1 MVADDAEV
9 SVVAAHAS
17 RFVIDLLARPDSSN
31 FPFSAYVIGLS
42 SEWLFDQPFDT
53 RPIDLIPAGEWGEK
67 VEPLDADALVEI
79 LRAHLPPREDAD
91 AVAVA
96 D

>member
-1 MVADDAEV
+1 M
-9 SVVAAHAS
+9 
-17 RFVIDLLARPDSSN
+17 IDLLVRPDGSI

-53 RPIDLIPAGEWGEK
+53 RPIDLIPAGEWGAK
-67 VEPLDADALVEI
+67 VEPLDADALIEI
-79 LRAHLPPREDAD
+79 LQAHLPPREDAN
-91 AVAVA
+91 AGAAA